1 MKEILETTLLE
12 FDKSCFLI
20 DLVKHRSGKLYV
32 ELLQT
37 INTRNTQKQTIR
49 INPSVFSDIIQVFQ
63 KYHAIIAVTKTYSC
77 SHLTDLD
84 QKKIQSNYLKGV
96 SSKDL
101 AMIFD
106 QSEILIESVLRN
118 KGIQIVPN
126 VIPKP
131 LYWKRKKRS
140 F

>member
-37 INTRNTQKQTIR
+37 INTRNTRKQTIR